1 MKHYIFL
8 DNPIFEE
15 PLQDFDM
22 IIQEALV
29 KMFTRGSEEGTITLK
44 LNVER
49 DDTSGA
55 ITIKHN
61 ANYNVPEKG
70 KFEGETVPGQFKL
83 TATPDGIA
91 IQPAMDQMRIWE
103 E

>member
-15 PLQDFDM
+15 PLQDFDE

-29 KMFTRGSEEGTITLK
+29 RMISRASEEGTVTLK
-44 LNVER
+44 LDIKRSEKTGGI
-49 DDTSGA
+49 D
-55 ITIKHN
+55 IKHN
-61 ANYNVPEKG
+61 ANYNIPLKD
-70 KFEGETVPGQFKL
+70 KYEGETVPGQFKL
-83 TATPDGIA
+83 SVTPEGVA
-91 IQPAMDQMRIWE
+91 IQPAMDQMRIGE

>member
-1 MKHYIFL
+1 MKKYVFL
-8 DNPIFEE
+8 DGPIFEE
-15 PLQDFDM
+15 PLQDFDT
-22 IIQEALV
+22 IIQVALV
-29 KMFTRGSEEGTITLK
+29 RMLANRAEEGTITLK

-61 ANYNVPEKG
+61 ANYNVTAKEKV
-70 KFEGETVPGQFKL
+70 EGTTIPGQFKL
-83 TATPDGIA
+83 AVTPEGVA
-91 IQPAMDQMRIWE
+91 IQPAMDQMRIGE